1 MLYWTLFCSI
11 FGDVGDYDPTETT
24 KEYGKKSR
32 TKEKE
37 REKERKKSRSS
48 SSYFNKSADG
58 EDDVSIKLHQD
69 TVRFVNNKKKK
80 KPDKRI
86 NSCTLAKSRLFPCPC
101 LL

>member
-1 MLYWTLFCSI
+1 MCCIGNWFCSI

-69 TVRFVNNKKKK
+69 TVRFINDKKK

-86 NSCTLAKSRLFPCPC
+86 NSCTLANSRLFPCPC

>member
-69 TVRFVNNKKKK
+69 TVRFINNNKKKK
-80 KPDKRI
+80 QTRGLILVP
-86 NSCTLAKSRLFPCPC
+86 
-101 LL
+101 

>member
-32 TKEKE
+32 TKERE

-48 SSYFNKSADG
+48 SSYFNKTADG

-69 TVRFVNNKKKK
+69 IKKFITGNLKKKK
-80 KPDKRI
+80 QTRG
-86 NSCTLAKSRLFPCPC
+86 L
-101 LL
+101 